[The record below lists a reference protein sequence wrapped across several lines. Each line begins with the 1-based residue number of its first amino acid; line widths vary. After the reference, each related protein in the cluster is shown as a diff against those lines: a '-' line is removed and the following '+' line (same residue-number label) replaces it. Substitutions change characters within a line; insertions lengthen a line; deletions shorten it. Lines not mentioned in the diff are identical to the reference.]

1 MWQIFF
7 LALLFISASMLTFS
21 ILFLGEDWVLKH
33 PRHKPKAAAL
43 PELTGMDSPIV
54 RDTRLS
60 RSEGI
65 HRFLCRFPWLRRI
78 QLLMMQAGV
87 RGYVDQYLLFTAFGA
102 LLGFSVVVLA
112 RLPLFMAFIAGV
124 ITAVIPF
131 LVLRIKKMRRLTVIE
146 SQLPDLLD
154 SVARSM
160 QAGNSFVGALKFV
173 SKEAPQPIAHEFR
186 IVSEEINFG
195 SSTKDGLLALADRI
209 DSMDL
214 RYFVLAVLIHS
225 QTGGNLAELL
235 LSLSGLIRERIRLKK
250 ARRVLSA
257 EGRMSA
263 WVLSIL
269 PVALGLAMYLIN
281 PEFIRLLWTHET
293 GLFLVKLAAGLMLI
307 GIAWMWRIIH
317 FRI

>member
-7 LALLFISASMLTFS
+7 LVLLFISASMLIFS
-21 ILFLGEDWVLKH
+21 ILFLGENWVLKH
-33 PRHKPKAAAL
+33 PLHKPKVAAL
-43 PELTGMDSPIV
+43 PELSGIDSPIV

-60 RSEGI
+60 RSDGI
-65 HRFLCRFPWLRRI
+65 HRFLSRFPWLKRI

-87 RGYVDQYLLFTAFGA
+87 RGYVDQYLMFTVFGA
-102 LLGFSVVVLA
+102 LLGFVVVALA

-131 LVLRIKKMRRLTVIE
+131 LVLRIKKMRRLAVIE

-235 LSLSGLIRERIRLKK
+235 LSLSSLIRERIRLKR

-293 GLFLVKLAAGLMLI
+293 GLFLIKLAAGLMLI